1 MATVAVDVEQ
11 FQNLLA
17 RRDALVH
24 ALAAGAASG
33 NWDPVVHAFDGLL
46 LAIARLLEDGLGR
59 FAHG

>member
-11 FQNLLA
+11 VQDLLG

-33 NWDPVVHAFDGLL
+33 HWDPVMHAFDGLL
-46 LAIARLLEDGLGR
+46 LAIARLEEGLDR
-59 FAHG
+59 VEHG